1 MKTIMILAEALLKA
15 SGKLEINRLDIQYN
29 DKDEMY
35 HGYVTIDNITIYFP
49 EYDTTLSCR
58 RTFDSLILEF
68 ESEE

>member
-35 HGYVTIDNITIYFP
+35 HGYVTIDRFVFEITEQGEVKKIK
-49 EYDTTLSCR
+49 
-58 RTFDSLILEF
+58 
-68 ESEE
+68 